1 MNAEEILK
9 AIDNLTEKELGLILQ
24 KTDEIKINNKREEIY
39 KADDQIDNI
48 LIRLKEKYGLT
59 DEYGNEIDSINFK
72 YDEDDDSVIVTFQ
85 YY

>member
-1 MNAEEILK
+1 MNA
-9 AIDNLTEKELGLILQ
+9 
-24 KTDEIKINNKREEIY
+24 EEIY